1 MTSIADVLGGH
12 YRLDRLLGRG
22 GMSDV
27 YQATELTSGEQV
39 ALKVVRSGD
48 PEFARR
54 LAREAKVLESF
65 DHPGLVHLLDIGVTG
80 DQAFLVMDLVDGP
93 TLAQAL
99 EHGPLGSKRS
109 AALGARLAG
118 ALAYVHERG
127 IVHRDVK
134 PSNILLNAQGEA
146 KLGDF
151 GIARDDDATSHTV
164 TGSTVGTVSY
174 MAPEQLEDHQVGP
187 GADVWSLGIVLLE
200 CLTGERAYR
209 GTPSEVMAR
218 RIAGPVELPADL
230 PAPWRQVLS
239 GMLERRPDRRLTAGQ
254 AAALLATAAFDQPWT
269 PLDSDATRRIVPIV
283 ANDATSVFPG
293 GVAQGSGGDET
304 LVVAARTSPEAPRSQ
319 RNWWR
324 IAAIGALVVALVW
337 AVLAAALSGN
347 PPTSTTTSSTSTS
360 TTSSST
366 TTTTPPGS
374 LGSNELSTLLADV
387 VLAQNAGGIDGP
399 TSQSI
404 IQSASDAVTQYN
416 AGQKVLAASDL
427 QQTSATI
434 ANALA
439 SGVLSSSDAA
449 ILQNDLVHLASALK
463 LASAVTTTTS
473 TAVPTS
479 NGPGPGNGNGNGNG
493 H

>member
-1 MTSIADVLGGH
+1 MTAIADVLGGH
-12 YRLDRLLGRG
+12 YRLDRFLGRG

-27 YQATELTSGEQV
+27 LQATDLTSGEQV

-54 LAREAKVLESF
+54 LSREAKVLESF

-99 EHGPLGSKRS
+99 ERGPLGSKLS

-164 TGSTVGTVSY
+164 TGSTLGTVSY

-187 GADVWSLGIVLLE
+187 EADVWSLGIVLLE

-218 RIAGPVELPADL
+218 RI
-230 PAPWRQVLS
+230 
-239 GMLERRPDRRLTAGQ
+239 
-254 AAALLATAAFDQPWT
+254 
-269 PLDSDATRRIVPIV
+269 
-283 ANDATSVFPG
+283 
-293 GVAQGSGGDET
+293 
-304 LVVAARTSPEAPRSQ
+304 
-319 RNWWR
+319 
-324 IAAIGALVVALVW
+324 
-337 AVLAAALSGN
+337 
-347 PPTSTTTSSTSTS
+347 
-360 TTSSST
+360 
-366 TTTTPPGS
+366 
-374 LGSNELSTLLADV
+374 
-387 VLAQNAGGIDGP
+387 
-399 TSQSI
+399 
-404 IQSASDAVTQYN
+404 
-416 AGQKVLAASDL
+416 
-427 QQTSATI
+427 
-434 ANALA
+434 
-439 SGVLSSSDAA
+439 
-449 ILQNDLVHLASALK
+449 
-463 LASAVTTTTS
+463 
-473 TAVPTS
+473 
-479 NGPGPGNGNGNGNG
+479 
-493 H
+493 

>member
-27 YQATELTSGEQV
+27 FQATDLTSGEQV

-54 LAREAKVLESF
+54 LSREAKVLESF

-99 EHGPLGSKRS
+99 ERGPLGSKLS

-164 TGSTVGTVSY
+164 TGSTLGTVSY

-187 GADVWSLGIVLLE
+187 EADVWSLGIVLLE

-218 RIAGPVELPADL
+218 RIAGPVDLPADL

-239 GMLERRPDRRLTAGQ
+239 GMLERAPERRLTGGQ

-269 PLDSDATRRIVPIV
+269 PLDSDATRRIVPIA
-283 ANDATSVFPG
+283 ANDATSVLPG
-293 GVAQGSGGDET
+293 VVAQGGNGDET
-304 LVVAARTSPEAPRSQ
+304 LIVAPRTSPEAPSSQ

-324 IAAIGALVVALVW
+324 IAALGAVVVALLW
-337 AVLAAALSGN
+337 AALAAALSGN
-347 PPTSTTTSSTSTS
+347 TPTSTTTSSTSTSTS

-374 LGSNELSTLLADV
+374 LGSSELSTLLADV
-387 VLAQNAGGIDGP
+387 ALAQNAGGIDGP
-399 TSQSI
+399 TAQSI

-427 QQTSATI
+427 QQTSDTI

-439 SGVLSSSDAA
+439 NGVLSSSEAA
-449 ILQNDLVHLASALK
+449 ILQNDLIHLASALK
-463 LASAVTTTTS
+463 LSSAVTTTTTS
-473 TAVPTS
+473 TSVPTS
-479 NGPGPGNGNGNGNG
+479 NGPGPGNGNGP
-493 H
+493 